1 MKIITHQDI
10 LNLNITPSEA
20 YDWSEFVIKNKNT
33 AILPPKISIKPDTME
48 GVFCNVMPC
57 YFGDF
62 GGVKMVTRY
71 PDRAP
76 SLDSQLMLLD
86 TKTGVTKALI
96 DANFITALRTGAV
109 CVHSL
114 LQFAVKDF
122 STIGMMGLGNVA
134 RATAIILFD
143 KVKDRKLTV
152 KLLKF
157 NDEHQLFADR
167 FKDYDNVEF
176 KFCDTAEEVVDG
188 SDVVI
193 SAVTYAGQNLCED
206 KYFKPGVVVIPVH
219 TLGFTNC
226 DLFFD
231 KVFADDYGHVK
242 HFKYFDKFKSFAE
255 VSDVV
260 NGLKPGRENDE
271 ERILVYN
278 IGIALHDIYY
288 AGQIYGKMENSATE
302 VEFLPPTERFWL

>member
-10 LNLNITPSEA
+10 LNLNITPGEA

-167 FKDYDNVEF
+167 FKDCENVEF
-176 KFCDTAEEVVDG
+176 QFCDTAEEVVDG

-193 SAVTYAGQNLCED
+193 SAVTYAGQNLCDD

-260 NGLKPGRENDE
+260 NGIKPGRENDE

>member
-1 MKIITHQDI
+1 MKFITHQDI
-10 LNLNITPSEA
+10 INLNITPSEA
-20 YDWSEFVIKNKNT
+20 YEWSEYVIKNKNK
-33 AILPPKISIKPDTME
+33 AILPPKISIKPDDME

-57 YFGDF
+57 YFGEF

-71 PDRAP
+71 PGREP

-86 TKTGVTKALI
+86 TATGVTQAII

-122 STIGMMGLGNVA
+122 SVIGMMGLGNVA
-134 RATAIILFD
+134 RATMMILLD
-143 KVKDRKLTV
+143 KVTDRNLTI

-157 NDEHQLFADR
+157 SNEHELFAER
-167 FKDYDNVEF
+167 FSGHDNVTF
-176 KFCDTAEEVVDG
+176 VYCDTAEELVQD

-193 SAVTYAGQNLCED
+193 SAVTYAGQNVCDD

-242 HFKYFDKFKSFAE
+242 HFRYFDKFRSFAE

-260 NGLKPGRENDE
+260 NGTKPGRESDE

-278 IGIALHDIYY
+278 IGIALHDIYF
-288 AGQIYGKMENSATE
+288 AGKIYNKIGNRAKEA
-302 VEFLPPTERFWL
+302 EFLPPTNRFWL

>member
-10 LNLNITPSEA
+10 LNLNITPGEA

-167 FKDYDNVEF
+167 FNDCENVEF
-176 KFCDTAEEVVDG
+176 QFCDTAEEVVDG

-260 NGLKPGRENDE
+260 NGIKPGRENDE

>member
-10 LNLNITPSEA
+10 LNLNITPAEA

-176 KFCDTAEEVVDG
+176 QFCDTAEEVVDG

-260 NGLKPGRENDE
+260 NGIKPGRENDE